1 MELSVTVI
9 KLLVLFAL
17 VSCGNNVKLKDNKLE
32 SLTPL
37 SGTQLAAYQKQG
49 LLIKGSSNQIQYQG
63 QTYLVSIYSS
73 KSSENFIK
81 AIPTGSQV
89 PVIFTGGV
97 SGNQIVVE
105 TIQRQ

>member
-1 MELSVTVI
+1 MTVI
-9 KLLVLFAL
+9 KLLVLFL
-17 VSCGNNVKLKDNKLE
+17 FVSCGNNVKLKDNKLE

-37 SGTQLAAYQKQG
+37 NGTQLAAYQKQG
-49 LLIKGSSNQIQYQG
+49 LLMKGSSNQIQYQG

-81 AIPTGSQV
+81 AIPMGSQV

-97 SGNQIVVE
+97 NGNQIVIE

>member
-1 MELSVTVI
+1 MGHSVTVI
-9 KLLVLFAL
+9 KLLLLIAL

-32 SLTPL
+32 SLNQL
-37 SGTQLAAYQKQG
+37 SPSQLAAYQKQG

-81 AIPTGSQV
+81 AIPNGSQV

-97 SGNQIVVE
+97 SGNQIVIE